1 MRILVDTSVWSL
13 ALRRQSP
20 TENTEAVLLKTLIE
34 RGEDI
39 SLLGVILQEI
49 LQSVKNP
56 KDFNRLK
63 DYFAAFPIIGL
74 TREDYVKAAE
84 LKNHLMRNG
93 KQVST
98 IDALIAFAAISY
110 GCSLFTAD
118 QDFTY
123 IAMHSK
129 LKLLNEK

>member
-1 MRILVDTSVWSL
+1 MV
-13 ALRRQSP
+13 
-20 TENTEAVLLKTLIE
+20 NTEAVLLKTLIE
-34 RGEDI
+34 QGEDI
-39 SLLGVILQEI
+39 SLLGIILQEI
-49 LQSVKNP
+49 LQGVKHP

-63 DYFAAFPIIGL
+63 DYFAAFPIIEL

-84 LKNHLMRNG
+84 LKNHLMRKG

-98 IDALIAFAAISY
+98 IDALIASAAISY
-110 GCSLFTAD
+110 GCSLFTCD

-123 IAMHSK
+123 IATHSK